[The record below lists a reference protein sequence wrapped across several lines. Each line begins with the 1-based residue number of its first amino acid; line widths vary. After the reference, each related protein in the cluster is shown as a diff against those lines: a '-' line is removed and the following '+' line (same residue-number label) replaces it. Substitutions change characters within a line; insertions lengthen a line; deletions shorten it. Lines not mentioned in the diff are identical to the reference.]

1 MRIVSVNIGRP
12 QLVAKSGRTYSTSI
26 NRHPATGPV
35 QLTTEGFE
43 NDRVSDR
50 SVHGGPDKAIC
61 CYAHEHYP
69 FWEMRLG
76 HEMPVPSFGE
86 NLTTEG
92 MLEIDICIGDAY
104 RIGSATVQVSQPRQP
119 CFKLA
124 GKHDEP
130 RIIPWVWEE
139 GFSGFYF
146 RVVDTGAIG
155 AGDAVELVARPHAD
169 LSIRRML
176 RLKRGEGLSDDMR
189 ERLANLYELA
199 GSWREAFREKT
210 TSDE

>member
-12 QLVAKSGRTYSTSI
+12 QLVAKGGRTYSTSI
-26 NRHPATGPV
+26 NRRPVTGPI

-50 SVHGGPDKAIC
+50 AVHGGPDKAIC

-69 FWEMRLG
+69 FWKERLG

-92 MLEIDICIGDAY
+92 MLETDVCIGDTF

-119 CFKLA
+119 CAKLA

-130 RIIPWVWEE
+130 RIIPWVWQE

-146 RVVDTGAIG
+146 RVLDTGVIG
-155 AGDAVELVARPHAD
+155 AGDAVELIAHPHPD

-176 RLKRGEGLSDDMR
+176 RLKRGEKLTDDLC
-189 ERLANLYELA
+189 ERLVNLPELA
-199 GSWREAFREKT
+199 PSWREAFRKKAEG
-210 TSDE
+210 DE